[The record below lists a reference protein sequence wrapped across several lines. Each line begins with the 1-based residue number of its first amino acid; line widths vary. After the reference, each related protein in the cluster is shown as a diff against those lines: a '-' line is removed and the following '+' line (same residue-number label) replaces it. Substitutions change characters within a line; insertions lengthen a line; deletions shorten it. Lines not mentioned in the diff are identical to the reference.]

1 MTESG
6 STLTDM
12 FEASLSARAGR
23 PALEVEHADGS
34 MLALTFGDVGA
45 RAAAMAGRLAAR
57 GLRAGDRCVVHLAN
71 CVEFVDL
78 FLACI
83 RLGVIFVPANVLYR
97 GRELKHIVDDS
108 DPALIVTAAT
118 DVSLFGGDPRGV
130 AVSSLAGEAGFG
142 TETLDAVHT
151 DHTDHTDRSDSTETA
166 AAVDFNQ
173 QRSDGDP
180 AMIIYTSGTTGRAK
194 GAVLSRG
201 NLAANAAHL
210 VEAWRIT
217 SDDRYLAVLPLFH
230 VHGLGNGVCS
240 WLASGCLMRLAAR
253 FDATHAAEWFEE
265 FRPTLFFG
273 VPTIYV
279 RMLEWDTAVATRIG
293 ACARLFVSGSA
304 PLPAHV
310 HEAFRVRFGHT
321 ILERYGM
328 SETLMNIGNPLNG
341 ERRAGSVGVPFSRVE
356 ARVVNAD
363 GTRAADGAVGG
374 LEVRGPNVFKSYWR
388 NPEATSQAFRDGW
401 FRTGDMAERASD
413 GYFTLR
419 GRSSDLIISGGFN
432 IYPREIEEVLLEVAG
447 VREVAVVSA
456 QDPRRG
462 EVPVAYVVADDETSD
477 DAMRAACRAAIA
489 SFKVPRAFVRV
500 DSLPRTALGK
510 VQKHLLPPWIAP

>member
-1 MTESG
+1 MTTS
-6 STLTDM
+6 SCALTAL
-12 FEASLSARAGR
+12 FETSLSARADR
-23 PALEVEHADGS
+23 PALEVKRPDGS
-34 MLALTFGDVGA
+34 LLALTFGEVGA
-45 RAAAMAGRLAAR
+45 RADAVAERFVAR

-78 FLACI
+78 FVACI

-97 GRELKHIVDDS
+97 DRELDHIVNDS
-108 DPALIVTAAT
+108 DPALIVTAAA
-118 DVSLFGGDPRGV
+118 DVPLFGGDGRVVPV
-130 AVSSLAGEAGFG
+130 DSLAREARFG
-142 TETLDAVHT
+142 TATTAVEHPDHLSDA
-151 DHTDHTDRSDSTETA
+151 
-166 AAVDFNQ
+166 
-173 QRSDGDP
+173 DP

-194 GAVLSRG
+194 GAVLSRA
-201 NLAANAAHL
+201 NLAANASHL

-217 SDDRYLAVLPLFH
+217 SNDRYLAVLPLFH

-240 WLASGCLMRLAAR
+240 WLASGCLMRLVER
-253 FDATHAAEWFEE
+253 FDATRAAKWFDD

-279 RMLEWDTAVATRIG
+279 RMLEWDAVVAKRIG
-293 ACARLFVSGSA
+293 ARARLFVSGSA

-310 HEAFRVRFGHT
+310 HEAFRPRFGHT

-328 SETLMNIGNPLNG
+328 SETLMNIGNPLDG
-341 ERRAGSVGVPFSRVE
+341 ERRAGSVGVPFARVE
-356 ARVVNAD
+356 ARVVNTDGSVVPD
-363 GTRAADGAVGG
+363 GTVGE
-374 LEVRGPNVFKSYWR
+374 LEVRGPNVFASYWR

-447 VREVAVVSA
+447 VREVTVVGA

-462 EVPVAYVVADDETSD
+462 EVPVAYVVADEGVTD
-477 DAMRAACRAAIA
+477 DSMRGACTAAIA